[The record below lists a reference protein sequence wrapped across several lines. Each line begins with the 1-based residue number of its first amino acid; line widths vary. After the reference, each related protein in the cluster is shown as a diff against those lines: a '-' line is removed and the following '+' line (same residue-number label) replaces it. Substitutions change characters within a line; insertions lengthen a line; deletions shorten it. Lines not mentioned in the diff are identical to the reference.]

1 MDGTKYPLNGFNV
14 ISQSYSSS
22 VVFRVAGTS
31 EPPAGCLLLS
41 TLFHRGNPPQPRAKD
56 DDWEMTFNRYSVPPF
71 CNS

>member
-41 TLFHRGNPPQPRAKD
+41 TLFHRGNPPPSPTEGEGRRLGD
-56 DDWEMTFNRYSVPPF
+56 DVQQILRPSIL
-71 CNS
+71 